1 MSRTKA
7 DQRYV
12 GIDKEI
18 DGGMTDTA

>member
-12 GIDKEI
+12 GIDKKI